1 VAMASSNR
9 PPLLSCSPWAL
20 LVVIALVA
28 FYFAW
33 QFLAP
38 MVKSVNDPRSEPRLV
53 TPRGDLAQDEQST
66 IELFRSASPSVVH
79 IVTWERRLARERF
92 RLRAV
97 EIPQGSGSGF
107 IWDERGYIVTNY
119 HVIQGATR
127 ALVTLDDRSQ
137 AEASLVGAD
146 PDYDVAVLKIESPRS
161 KLTPVAIGSSDDLL
175 VGQKVFAIGNPFG
188 LDHTLTTGIISGI
201 DREISSVSGVAIR
214 GVIQTDAAINPGN
227 SGGPLLDSAG
237 RLIGMNTA
245 IAGVTGANVGVGFA
259 VPVASINR
267 VVPALIRYGRWE
279 PPKLGVRFA
288 SSQVATMVGI
298 PGLVVET
305 VYPETAAERAGLRSL
320 EFAPDDSVRADV
332 ITKIDGRAV
341 RTPDDVHEILGEH
354 RPGDKLKLDVVRD
367 GQAIVVPLTLQDG

>member
-1 VAMASSNR
+1 MARSNR

-20 LVVIALVA
+20 LLVIGLVA

-33 QFLAP
+33 QYLAP
-38 MVKSVNDPRSEPRLV
+38 LVKSVNDPRSEPRLV
-53 TPRGDLAQDEQST
+53 TARGDLAQDEQST

-107 IWDERGYIVTNY
+107 VWDERGYIVTNY

-137 AEASLVGAD
+137 AEATLVGVD
-146 PDYDVAVLKIESPRS
+146 PDYDVAVLKIESPRG
-161 KLTPVAIGSSDDLL
+161 KLTPIPIGSSEDLL

-201 DREISSVSGVAIR
+201 DREIASVSGGAIR

-259 VPVASINR
+259 VPVGSINR

-288 SSQVATMVGI
+288 SRQVASYVGI

-305 VYPETAAERAGLRSL
+305 VYPGTAAESAGLRSL
-320 EFAPDDSVRADV
+320 EFAPDDTVRADV
-332 ITKIDGRAV
+332 ITTIDGRAV
-341 RTPDDVHEILGEH
+341 RTPDDVQEILGEH
-354 RPGDKLKLDVVRD
+354 RPGDKLKLEVVRD
-367 GQAIVVPLTLQDG
+367 GKSIVVPLTLKEE